1 MGRVPPEKNAVPRE
15 SGEPPVIAFFDVDN
29 TLLRGASIFHIGRG
43 AFRRRLITLGDII
56 SFGWKQLRFISVGEN
71 HRHLEVVRERALELA
86 GGHSVSDLEELANE
100 VYDRYIEPKLWPET
114 VALTREHLGQGHS
127 VVLVTATPETI
138 ANIIAERLGLT
149 GAIGTRIEVIDGL
162 LTGHIDGPVLHGDHK
177 ADAARQYAADTGV
190 DLATCWA
197 YTDSRNDIPLLELVG
212 NRVVVNPDKALSR
225 YASAKG
231 WRILQLHPRSI
242 RAAKKAVRRAAKQSA
257 KNGSGS

>member
-1 MGRVPPEKNAVPRE
+1 MGRMPTPKTAPRSAPSDPPT
-15 SGEPPVIAFFDVDN
+15 IAFFDVDN

-43 AFRRRLITLGDII
+43 AFRRRLITIGDII

-86 GGHSVSDLEELANE
+86 GGHSVADLEELANE

-114 VALTREHLGQGHS
+114 VALAREHLQQGHG

-149 GAIGTRIEVIDGL
+149 GAIGTKIEVIDGL

-177 ADAARQYAADTGV
+177 ADAAHQYAADSGA
-190 DLATCWA
+190 DLAACWA

-212 NRVVVNPDKALSR
+212 NRVVVNPDKALAR
-225 YASAKG
+225 YATAKG

-242 RAAKKAVRRAAKQSA
+242 RQARKDVRRAAK
-257 KNGSGS
+257 NNPTD

>member
-1 MGRVPPEKNAVPRE
+1 MGRMPSEKNPAGAAP
-15 SGEPPVIAFFDVDN
+15 GDPPVIAFFDVDN

-43 AFRRRLITLGDII
+43 AFRRRLITFGDIV

-71 HRHLEVVRERALELA
+71 HRHLEAVRERALELA
-86 GGHSVSDLEELANE
+86 GGHSVADLEQLANE

-114 VALTREHLGQGHS
+114 VALAKEHLEQGHH

-177 ADAARQYAADTGV
+177 AAAARNHAASSGA
-190 DLATCWA
+190 DLDQCWA
-197 YTDSRNDIPLLELVG
+197 YSDSRNDIPLLELVG
-212 NRVVVNPDKALSR
+212 NRVVVNPDKALAR
-225 YASAKG
+225 YANAKG

-242 RAAKKAVRRAAKQSA
+242 RQAKKAVRRAAKNDPA
-257 KNGSGS
+257 G

>member
-1 MGRVPPEKNAVPRE
+1 MGRMPSKKNTAPAAP
-15 SGEPPVIAFFDVDN
+15 GETSVIAFFDVDN

-86 GGHSVSDLEELANE
+86 GGHSVTDLEELANE

-114 VALTREHLGQGHS
+114 VALAKEHREQGHH

-138 ANIIAERLGLT
+138 AKIIAERLGLT
-149 GAIGTRIEVIDGL
+149 SAIGTRIEVIDGL
-162 LTGHIDGPVLHGDHK
+162 LTGHIDGPILHGDHK
-177 ADAARQYAADTGV
+177 ARAAKKYADCVGAP
-190 DLATCWA
+190 LEACWA

-212 NRVVVNPDKALSR
+212 NRVVVNPDKALTR
-225 YASAKG
+225 YATAKG

-242 RAAKKAVRRAAKQSA
+242 RAARRAVRRASR
-257 KNGSGS
+257 S